1 MSNWNLSFLFIKTN
15 ILLEMM
21 NNKNCNNTVKCE
33 KSYEGQYPALESF
46 ASTRRGQVAGIKPND
61 ASSNDI
67 KKTMTFRDAVA
78 R

>member
-1 MSNWNLSFLFIKTN
+1 
-15 ILLEMM
+15 MM
-21 NNKNCNNTVKCE
+21 NNKNCNKTLKYEN
-33 KSYEGQYPALESF
+33 SYKNQFPALESF

-61 ASSNDI
+61 ASSNNI